1 MKQSIEE
8 FEKQLVYG
16 LRKYAQGGHLE
27 IVEKSMVRLKARYHI
42 GVSLFIDIFY
52 AIRTEKVSFAVV
64 QKGERVFGI
73 DNLGFWHCH
82 PFGKPENHEPIDA
95 PSIEEILSRCTSAI
109 KELKEE
115 VT

>member
-16 LRKYAQGGHLE
+16 LRKYAQGGNLE

-73 DNLGFWHCH
+73 DNLGRWHCH
-82 PFGKPENHEPIDA
+82 PFGKPENHEPIDE
-95 PSIEEILSRCTSAI
+95 PSIEEIVSQCTSAI
-109 KELKEE
+109 NEIKEE
-115 VT
+115 D